1 MLLPILINEAEGLL
15 KEEILERGR
24 LNTING
30 LLEEKLRFVKEL
42 DQKIIEICEVVDIAS
57 EIDEAEEL
65 VSRVLDTQ
73 RHIFEKTHEV
83 EEVYKEVQ
91 SKSPDNVPTN
101 TTNEEPAVEQQHREE
116 TVLDTS
122 ASTGNSQPVSPS
134 QPESWYEEI
143 AKRQSLE
150 PFMMGQLSHQ
160 TASTH

>member
-1 MLLPILINEAEGLL
+1 MTELKEKLTRIRAVRGGNRGVITKLINEAEGLL
-15 KEEILERGR
+15 KEELLERGR

-42 DQKIIEICEVVDIAS
+42 DEKIIEICEVVDISS

-83 EEVYKEVQ
+83 EDVYKEVQ

-101 TTNEEPAVEQQHREE
+101 TERG
-116 TVLDTS
+116 
-122 ASTGNSQPVSPS
+122 TGSGTTTQRRNCPGHFS
-134 QPESWYEEI
+134 
-143 AKRQSLE
+143 
-150 PFMMGQLSHQ
+150 
-160 TASTH
+160 